1 MGAPVLADHRAT
13 HLEGVCEMIGDRL
26 DRLTLPLRVF
36 MTWLY
41 PLDVSVQ
48 RGVDACPAAVDVA
61 GMSPEVVCAES
72 PTAPTSGRP
81 DWDQILAVTE
91 LYAHHQPKWD
101 TPSTIKCRGC
111 QHVCH
116 SERRHWRHVT
126 LLATDMLTN
135 SCRICRSINK

>member
-1 MGAPVLADHRAT
+1 
-13 HLEGVCEMIGDRL
+13 MIANRL
-26 DRLTLPLRVF
+26 DRALLPVWRFLE
-36 MTWLY
+36 WLY

-61 GMSPEVVCAES
+61 GMSVGAVSVNPPA
-72 PTAPTSGRP
+72 PAPTRP

-126 LLATDMLTN
+126 ELATDMMTT
-135 SCRICRSINK
+135 SYRIQQLLNK

>member
-1 MGAPVLADHRAT
+1 VGAVVLADHRST

-41 PLDVSVQ
+41 PLGVSVQ
-48 RGVDACPAAVDVA
+48 RGVDACPAAVDA
-61 GMSPEVVCAES
+61 QGMSVGAVSVVPPA
-72 PTAPTSGRP
+72 PAPTRP
-81 DWDQILAVTE
+81 VWDQILAVTE

-111 QHVCH
+111 LHVCH

-126 LLATDMLTN
+126 ELATDMMTN
-135 SCRICRSINK
+135 SYRIQQLLNK

>member
-1 MGAPVLADHRAT
+1 
-13 HLEGVCEMIGDRL
+13 MIANLL
-26 DRLTLPLRVF
+26 DRAWLPVWRFLE
-36 MTWLY
+36 WLY

-48 RGVDACPAAVDVA
+48 RGIDACPAAVDA
-61 GMSPEVVCAES
+61 EGMSPEVVRAES

-111 QHVCH
+111 LHVCH

-126 LLATDMLTN
+126 ELATDMMTT
-135 SCRICRSINK
+135 SYRIQQLLNK